1 MIYLAR
7 KNGTVVYHTDIKAMG
22 DLDGVEPEK
31 TITNEEWD
39 ASGGLARIVNGDIFL
54 GKTEV
59 EKDAE
64 RREELFTAAKAK
76 QDRLFA
82 DTVDRKCNAAR
93 WQDMDEATRTAWI
106 DYRRALSDI
115 DEQPG
120 YPETINW
127 PVPPEQS

>member
-7 KNGTVVYHTDIKAMG
+7 KNGVLIIHTDIKAMG

-31 TITNEEWD
+31 TVSNADW
-39 ASGGLARIVNGDIFL
+39 AAAGGVARIVGNKIVL
-54 GKTEV
+54 GKT
-59 EKDAE
+59 DAE
-64 RREELFTAAKAK
+64 KREELITAARAR

-93 WQDMDEATRTAWI
+93 WQDMDEATKAAWI

-120 YPETINW
+120 YPEAINW
-127 PVPPEQS
+127 PVPPEGN